1 MPAGNTCSLAD
12 KRSACPL
19 FPTLSEASARA
30 LLVSCSLGSPSRLCR
45 SFLCDLGCVLCS
57 LHHLLAQHL
66 LAQLEHLRLP
76 ANEVGLNLREFLRFP
91 HMNDLASTH
100 ERI

>member
-1 MPAGNTCSLAD
+1 MRDASSCSLAD
-12 KRSACPL
+12 KRSACPP

-30 LLVSCSLGSPSRLCR
+30 LLVSCSLGSPSRFCR
-45 SFLCDLGCVLCS
+45 SFLSGLCYVLCS
-57 LHHLLAQHL
+57 MHHLLAQHL

-76 ANEVGLNLREFLRFP
+76 SNEVGLNLRQFLRFP
-91 HMNDLASTH
+91 YMNDLAGTH